1 VAVVNIKH
9 KTSAFTL
16 VELLVVVAVMGIL
29 AGILSYAMSG
39 ASQEAKVKRARAEIE
54 AITSILQFKLNEINL
69 QQIAFVPQQLGPS
82 VGAPEKVRNGE
93 EHNRVVMLARRDLAR
108 MSLPQCRADLMY
120 PPARIQFRKANGKS
134 NDQTQSGATK
144 IKEPAEWGT
153 MRRLARFVNH
163 SGADIERA
171 ANVSVFSVSDVDT
184 LNGPVGYFASAAL
197 RAAIGQ
203 IRASDNSVDSIDLT
217 TQPWGADLS
226 TDASKPWTRQHE
238 SAECLYL
245 ILASTEI
252 NGEPALNQFNSRMI
266 ANVDN
271 DAVPE
276 IVDPWGVPYEFIRE
290 ATGFGFPFFG
300 RRFPASSDTPSA
312 AHPSGPDSRDYLRTD
327 FRTSRLS
334 QADATDDPFLA
345 VPLVISAGPNGEF
358 GIRRTFDPE
367 GVVAEGTAGISP
379 RTSISVIRLE
389 TTSSFPMPR
398 KAGSYQYPDPFMA
411 FGASED
417 AGGATYQVPLN
428 EMGPRT
434 INSWFRGQGLGAVF
448 PNADSVDAAS
458 DNIYSVGVIGV
469 DL

>member
-1 VAVVNIKH
+1 VNIRH
-9 KTSAFTL
+9 KNSAFTL

-39 ASQEAKVKRARAEIE
+39 ASQEAKVKRAQAEIE

-69 QQIAFVPQQLGPS
+69 QQIAFVPQQLGPR
-82 VGAPEKVRNGE
+82 VGATEKVRNGE
-93 EHNRVVMLARRDLAR
+93 EHNRVLMLARRDLAR

-120 PPARIQFRKANGKS
+120 PAARIQFRKSNGRS
-134 NDQTQSGATK
+134 NDATQSGATK

-171 ANVSVFSVSDVDT
+171 ANSSVFSVSDADP
-184 LNGPVGYFASAAL
+184 LNGPSGYFASANL

-203 IRASDNSVDSIDLT
+203 ILTSTGSVDTIDLT
-217 TQPWGADLS
+217 TEPWGADLS
-226 TDASKPWTRQHE
+226 TDGSKPWTRQYE

-276 IVDPWGVPYEFIRE
+276 IVDPWGIPYEFIRE
-290 ATGFGFPFFG
+290 ATGYGFPFFG
-300 RRFPASSDTPSA
+300 RRFPASSDVPLT

-327 FRTSRLS
+327 YRTSRLT

-345 VPLVISAGPNGEF
+345 VPLVISAGPNGAF
-358 GIRRTFDPE
+358 GIRRSFDLE
-367 GVVAEGTAGISP
+367 GIVADGTAGISP
-379 RTSISVIRLE
+379 RTSISVIRLAAG
-389 TTSSFPMPR
+389 SGSPLPLPR
-398 KAGSYQYPDPFMA
+398 KPGSYQYPDPFMA

-417 AGGATYQVPLN
+417 AGGATYAVPLT

-448 PNADSVDAAS
+448 PNADAVDAAS
-458 DNIYSVGVIGV
+458 DNIYSVGAIGV